1 MKLEIF
7 RMPEKGLEAEKIPR
21 IHNLTSEIFMTTL
34 HAVKFT
40 ATFRGSVVLFLDG
53 IDRWAYQLKWPLS
66 SLAKRTTNR
75 LSRKSRG
82 EEDEDFQILEYHAQK
97 GNTVAMH
104 KIGISYDG
112 LRGVNCGHAKA
123 LSWFSKAKD
132 KGEPRS
138 LELLGEI

>member
-1 MKLEIF
+1 MD
-7 RMPEKGLEAEKIPR
+7 
-21 IHNLTSEIFMTTL
+21 TL
-34 HAVKFT
+34 
-40 ATFRGSVVLFLDG
+40 
-53 IDRWAYQLKWPLS
+53 AYQLKWPLS

-75 LSRKSRG
+75 LSGKSRG
-82 EEDEDFQILEYHAQK
+82 EEDEDFQILEYQAQK
-97 GNTVAMH
+97 GNTVVMH

-123 LSWFSKAKD
+123 LSWFSKAED